1 MTLTEAKNRLL
12 KEHPKL
18 DIKEVRDYKGL
29 YVFTALD
36 PDDKGFM
43 GMGLQLDPF
52 YSINKQT
59 GELLNFLPAAYNP
72 GEFFNTKTLPLEERS
87 VTVR

>member
-1 MTLTEAKNRLL
+1 MTVTEAKNRLL
-12 KEHPKL
+12 KTYPNL

-43 GMGLQLDPF
+43 KMDLQLDPF
-52 YSINKQT
+52 YSVDKQT
-59 GELLNFLPAAYNP
+59 GELLNFLPAANNP
-72 GEFFNTKTLPLEERS
+72 GEFFNTKTLPL
-87 VTVR
+87 